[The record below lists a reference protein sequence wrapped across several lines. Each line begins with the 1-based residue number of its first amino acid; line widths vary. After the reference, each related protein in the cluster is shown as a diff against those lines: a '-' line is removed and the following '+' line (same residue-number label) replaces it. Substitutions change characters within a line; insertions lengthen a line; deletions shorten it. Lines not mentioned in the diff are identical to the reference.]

1 MTNRE
6 RERREIESRLDRLR
20 ADDQAYGVGT
30 GWSIVG
36 VTVVLVIV
44 VVIMWLVAL

>member
-6 RERREIESRLDRLR
+6 RERRAIEARLDRLR
-20 ADDQAYGVGT
+20 ADYQAYGVGT

-44 VVIMWLVAL
+44 AGIMWLTAL

>member
-1 MTNRE
+1 MTHRE
-6 RERREIESRLDRLR
+6 SERLEIESRLDRLR
-20 ADDQAYGVGT
+20 ADYQAYGIGS

-44 VVIMWLVAL
+44 VVTMWLVAL